1 VPACLCRCAC
11 CFSSTAPKQTCKHD
25 TRNHET
31 RKHGLTCLLVCTGVQ
46 AASQARRPSRHAS
59 MTRAIM
65 RHASMTLRACLLV
78 QVCNLLLKS
87 TAPKQT
93 RKHDTRKHDTRK
105 QDLTCLLVCT
115 GVRAASQAR
124 RPSRHANM
132 TRASMRHASM
142 NLHVCLFVQVCKLL
156 LKHGAQADASMS
168 LPLTMAA
175 SGRAQ
180 CPIYNESVRFCG
192 IFRAPKL
199 WFGLVHIVI
208 STFARY
214 IYLLRFVCCILFA
227 AFCLLHL
234 FAAFVCCI
242 LFATFCCCILFAT
255 FCLLHFFRYDLFAT
269 LLLLCSS
276 TPVAICLPRAGI
288 FIACIVHIPVYVLRF
303 IYCLA
308 VGDGAAQIK

>member
-1 VPACLCRCAC
+1 
-11 CFSSTAPKQTCKHD
+11 
-25 TRNHET
+25 
-31 RKHGLTCLLVCTGVQ
+31 
-46 AASQARRPSRHAS
+46 
-59 MTRAIM
+59 
-65 RHASMTLRACLLV
+65 MTLRACLLV